1 MSLNE
6 DGSRVNEGRIVPRD
20 APLRLKR
27 AAELGFPDGGMTA
40 AGLRREADKG
50 NLDCMRIAGKDF
62 TTIEAIA
69 RMMEKCRKEP
79 KVRDSGSA
87 PPTGTTNQFGSSA
100 TETNGSALAATLM
113 SARRLKGNSQTTS
126 PKSIGRRGSGDVIPI
141 KSLSPTF

>member
-1 MSLNE
+1 
-6 DGSRVNEGRIVPRD
+6 
-20 APLRLKR
+20 
-27 AAELGFPDGGMTA
+27 MTA

-62 TTIEAIA
+62 TTLEAIA

-79 KVRDSGSA
+79 KVRDSGCA

-100 TETNGSALAATLM
+100 TETNGSALAAALL

-126 PKSIGRRGSGDVIPI
+126 PKSIDRRGSGDVIPI
-141 KSLSPTF
+141 KSLSPMS

>member
-1 MSLNE
+1 MSRNE
-6 DGSRVNEGRIVPRD
+6 DGLRIVPRD

-27 AAELGFPDGGMTA
+27 AAQLGFPDGGMTA

-62 TTIEAIA
+62 TTLEAIA

-79 KVRDSGSA
+79 KVRDSGCA

-100 TETNGSALAATLM
+100 TETNESALAAALM

-126 PKSIGRRGSGDVIPI
+126 PKSIDRRGSGDVIPI
-141 KSLSPTF
+141 KSLSPMS